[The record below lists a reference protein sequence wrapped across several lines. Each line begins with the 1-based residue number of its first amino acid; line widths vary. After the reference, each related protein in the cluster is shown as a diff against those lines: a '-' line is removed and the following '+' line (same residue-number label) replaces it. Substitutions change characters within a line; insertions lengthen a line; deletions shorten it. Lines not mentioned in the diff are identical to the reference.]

1 MEVQSRVICGTYYF
15 YINKKIMAESI
26 LTLKDVAVYQ
36 QENLILNDITLEV
49 QRGEFV
55 YLIGKT
61 GSGKSSFMKTLY
73 ADLPLKEGNGR
84 IVGFNL
90 KTLEEKD
97 IPFLRRKLGIVFQDF
112 KLLPDRTINRNLQ
125 FVLKATGWKDP
136 DAMNTRIEEVLAKVG
151 MKTKGF
157 KFPHELSGGEQQR
170 VAIARA
176 LLNEPELILADEPTG
191 NLDPQTSVEVMK
203 VLQEINKAGNTILM
217 ATHDYALLLKYPS
230 KTLKCDGQKVFEV
243 IQKAV

>member
-1 MEVQSRVICGTYYF
+1 MT
-15 YINKKIMAESI
+15 ESI
-26 LTLKDVAVYQ
+26 LALKDVAVFQ
-36 QENLILNDITLEV
+36 NENMVLNDITLEV
-49 QRGEFV
+49 KKGEFV

-61 GSGKSSFMKTLY
+61 GSGKSSFMKMLY
-73 ADLPLKEGNGR
+73 ADIPLLEGHGQ

-112 KLLPDRTINRNLQ
+112 KLLPDRNINKNLM

-136 DAMNTRIEEVLAKVG
+136 EKMDVKIEEVLDKVG

-170 VAIARA
+170 IAIARA
-176 LLNEPELILADEPTG
+176 LLNDPEIILADEPTG

-203 VLQEINKAGNTILM
+203 VLQEINKAGRTILM

-230 KTLKCDGQKVFEV
+230 KTLKCEGAKVFEV

>member
-1 MEVQSRVICGTYYF
+1 MSEP
-15 YINKKIMAESI
+15 I
-26 LTLKDVAVYQ
+26 LSLKSVGVYQ
-36 QENLILNDITLEV
+36 QENMILNEVTLDV
-49 QRGEFV
+49 KKGEFV
-55 YLIGKT
+55 YLIGRT

-73 ADLPLKEGNGR
+73 ADLPLKEGHGR

-112 KLLPDRTINRNLQ
+112 KLLPDRNVNNNLL

-136 DAMNTRIEEVLAKVG
+136 VKMNTQIDDVLEKVG

-176 LLNEPELILADEPTG
+176 LLNDPELILADEPTG

-203 VLQEINKAGNTILM
+203 VLQEINKSGRTILM
-217 ATHDYALLLKYPS
+217 ATHDYALILKYPS
-230 KTLKCDGQKVFEV
+230 KTLKCDGNKVFEV

>member
-1 MEVQSRVICGTYYF
+1 MPETILELKNVSIFQGDSMVLSHVNF
-15 YINKKIMAESI
+15 EMKKG
-26 LTLKDVAVYQ
+26 D
-36 QENLILNDITLEV
+36 
-49 QRGEFV
+49 FV

-73 ADLPLKEGNGR
+73 GDLELAEGEGHV
-84 IVGFNL
+84 VGFDL
-90 KTLEEKD
+90 KTMKEND

-112 KLLPDRTINRNLQ
+112 KLLPDRTVNGNLE
-125 FVLKATGWKDP
+125 FVLKATGWTDKTEI
-136 DAMNTRIEEVLAKVG
+136 AERIEKVLNKVG

-170 VAIARA
+170 IAIARA

-191 NLDPQTSVEVMK
+191 NLDPQTSIEVMK
-203 VLQEINKAGNTILM
+203 VLQEINKNGNTILM

-230 KTLKCDGQKVFEV
+230 KTLKCDENKVFEV
-243 IQKAV
+243 VQRRV

>member
-1 MEVQSRVICGTYYF
+1 MTEPILSLKEVSVFQKD
-15 YINKKIMAESI
+15 NMI
-26 LTLKDVAVYQ
+26 LTDV
-36 QENLILNDITLEV
+36 TLEV
-49 QRGEFV
+49 KKGEFV

-73 ADLPLKEGNGR
+73 ADLPLREGHGR

-90 KTLEEKD
+90 KTLEEKQ
-97 IPFLRRKLGIVFQDF
+97 IPYLRRKLGIVFQDF
-112 KLLPDRTINRNLQ
+112 KLLPDRNINNNLI
-125 FVLKATGWKDP
+125 FVLKATGWKDE
-136 DAMNTRIEEVLAKVG
+136 AKMNEQIEDVLEKVG

-176 LLNEPELILADEPTG
+176 LLNDPELILADEPTG

-203 VLQEINKAGNTILM
+203 VLQEINKSGRTILM

-230 KTLKCDGQKVFEV
+230 KTLKCDGSKVFEV

>member
-1 MEVQSRVICGTYYF
+1 
-15 YINKKIMAESI
+15 MAESI
-26 LTLKDVAVYQ
+26 LNLEDVSIFQ
-36 QENLILNDITLEV
+36 KENLVLNDITLEV
-49 QRGEFV
+49 KQGEFV

-73 ADLPLKEGNGR
+73 GDLPLKQGTGS
-84 IVGFNL
+84 IVDFNL
-90 KTLEEKD
+90 KTLQEKD

-112 KLLPDRTINRNLQ
+112 KLLPDRTVHNNLL

-136 DAMNTRIEEVLAKVG
+136 QKMDNRIDEVLEKVG

-170 VAIARA
+170 IAIARA
-176 LLNEPELILADEPTG
+176 LLNDPELILADEPTG

-203 VLQEINKAGNTILM
+203 VLQEINKNGRTILM
-217 ATHDYALLLKYPS
+217 ATHDYALILKYPS
-230 KTLKCDGQKVFEV
+230 KTLKCDGNKVFEV
-243 IQKAV
+243 IQKTV